1 MKKRKKKFY
10 IKGNVTDYMNLDVLP
25 VCLKIAY
32 NKNGHYRR
40 NLYNSFN
47 LYKIIL
53 KYSKPA
59 TRKMQYD
66 FMVVRP

>member
-1 MKKRKKKFY
+1 MKKRKKKFF

-32 NKNGHYRR
+32 NKIVINREVYII
-40 NLYNSFN
+40 LSIYT
-47 LYKIIL
+47 KIIP